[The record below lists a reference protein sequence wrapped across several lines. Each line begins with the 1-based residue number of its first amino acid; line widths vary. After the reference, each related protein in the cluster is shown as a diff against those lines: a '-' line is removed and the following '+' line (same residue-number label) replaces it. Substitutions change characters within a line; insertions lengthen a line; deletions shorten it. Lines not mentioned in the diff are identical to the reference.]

1 MDCSNLKLRESSD
14 SNIPI
19 WILPAALALSYS
31 TELQCVPYSM
41 EILATSLFNLSI
53 CVSNMFNV
61 RAASGNLNAVVFD
74 HRSDVS
80 NAYVLRDNPL
90 LRQWHVKRAWR
101 IHYGRLRNF
110 IWELSFIRLLTVIK
124 VETSVCRGSATLSDM
139 EYKWLS

>member
-14 SNIPI
+14 SNVPI

-80 NAYVLRDNPL
+80 NAYV
-90 LRQWHVKRAWR
+90 WGT
-101 IHYGRLRNF
+101 IH
-110 IWELSFIRLLTVIK
+110 SCV
-124 VETSVCRGSATLSDM
+124 SDM
-139 EYKWLS
+139 SKEPGEFIMED